1 MSNSIAWKNIR
12 WSLVQKRINKLQ
24 QRIFKSSKEN
34 NNEKVKFLQKILID
48 SLDAKL
54 LAVRRVTTENRGRK
68 TAGID
73 NKLYN
78 TDKKKINF
86 VKKIKIDGKAN
97 PIKRVYIPKPGKT
110 EKRPLGIPIIEDRV
124 KQYLVLLALEPEW
137 EAKFEPNSYGF
148 RPGRSYHDAVSAIF
162 VHLKLGNNKSDF
174 KKYILDADLKGCF
187 DNISHQYIIEK
198 LNTTRQIQLQIKAW
212 LVAGI
217 IEEDNT
223 KTLLSDNKIGTP
235 QGGIISPFLAN
246 VALHGMEEFLKNWIT
261 TIPEYGISKQ
271 RRKTQLG
278 IIRYAN
284 DFVIIHKDKSIIE
297 EASVALSNWLQNTS
311 KLELN
316 KEKTSIT
323 CSTEGFSFLGFK
335 FINIKRYNRMRI
347 KIYPDKSSVINV
359 TNKIGKLLRSN
370 RAISSYDLILMLKPI
385 ITGWCNYY
393 SICECSLTFNK
404 LDHLTYQMLRAWV
417 FRRDRINSKT
427 EVKEKY
433 FPSGNTY
440 TYKGIIHEDNWV
452 LTGKKKLNNGKI
464 SSTFL
469 PKFSWTK
476 SRTHIKI
483 RPYASVYDG
492 DESYWNWRT
501 INYGEFNPSQKKL
514 LKRQNRTCPWCNT
527 PININNK
534 VETDHVLSLIH
545 I

>member
-78 TDKKKINF
+78 TDEKKINL
-86 VKKIKIDGKAN
+86 VKKIKIDGKTN

-110 EKRPLGIPIIEDRV
+110 EKRPLGIPIIEDRA
-124 KQYLVLLALEPEW
+124 KQYLLLLALEPEW

-148 RPGRSYHDAVSAIF
+148 RPGRSCHDAVSAIF
-162 VHLKLGNNKSDF
+162 GHLKLGNNNF
-174 KKYILDADLKGCF
+174 NFNKYILDADLKGCF

-198 LNTTRQIQLQIKAW
+198 LNTTQQIQSQIKAW
-212 LVAGI
+212 LEAGI
-217 IEEDNT
+217 IEENNT
-223 KTLLSDNKIGTP
+223 KISSENQIGTP

-246 VALHGMEEFLKNWIT
+246 VALHGMEEFLKNWIA
-261 TIPEYGISKQ
+261 TIPEYGTSKQ
-271 RRKTQLG
+271 NRKKQLG
-278 IIRYAN
+278 IIRYAD
-284 DFVIIHKDKSIIE
+284 DFVIIHKDKNIIK
-297 EASVALSNWLQNTS
+297 EAIITLSKWLKETS
-311 KLELN
+311 NLELN

-335 FINIKRYNRMRI
+335 FINIKRYNRIRI
-347 KIYPDKSSVINV
+347 KIYPDKSSVMNV
-359 TNKIGKLLRSN
+359 IKKIGDILRSN

-393 SICECSLTFNK
+393 SICECSHTFKK
-404 LDHLTYQMLRAWV
+404 LDNLLYQMLRAWV
-417 FRRDRINSKT
+417 FRRDKLNNRTK
-427 EVKEKY
+427 VKEKY

-440 TYKGIIHEDNWV
+440 TYKGIIHTDNWV
-452 LTGKKKLNNGKI
+452 LTGKKKLKNEKI
-464 SSTFL
+464 NTIFL
-469 PKFSWTK
+469 PKFSWNK
-476 SRTHIKI
+476 SKTHIK
-483 RPYASVYDG
+483 
-492 DESYWNWRT
+492 
-501 INYGEFNPSQKKL
+501 
-514 LKRQNRTCPWCNT
+514 
-527 PININNK
+527 
-534 VETDHVLSLIH
+534 
-545 I
+545 